1 MRIALCLL
9 APTTMAPPPLSPTY
23 ATLTLQTVHSY
34 GPKSMCTIDATW
46 RNLRGCALSAP
57 RVMLGVVAYHVL
69 TLIIVIILS
78 RMSILMAAS
87 VEMLF

>member
-1 MRIALCLL
+1 
-9 APTTMAPPPLSPTY
+9 
-23 ATLTLQTVHSY
+23 
-34 GPKSMCTIDATW
+34 MCTIDATW